1 VHQRVSTMTAP
12 LLMPRSRA
20 SPAQL
25 SADAMQRQAVLRRSE
40 PCFASP
46 PMALAKIKRS
56 KSHHVHALFGAS
68 FKISISRNESQTR
81 CLEVSVAFARRQK
94 TVTIELRR
102 LLFWFVFVA
111 LLCVPIPALKVTST
125 ARLLASTGASKLIR
139 GVQPLEGETVTRPM
153 LEELST
159 AAIGQSPTILGLP
172 SIEDS
177 LAQPLAHLVLLA
189 GTGVSN
195 LIRGV
200 EPTGDDAITRPVLE
214 ELSSAAIGQSP
225 TILGLP
231 SIEDSFTEP
240 LARFAGK
247 CNERLEAAQ
256 LRSATLRS
264 CTSAMIHKLISS
276 VIASDSVHH
285 VAGTVMSSFQS

>member
-1 VHQRVSTMTAP
+1 
-12 LLMPRSRA
+12 
-20 SPAQL
+20 
-25 SADAMQRQAVLRRSE
+25 MQRQAVLRRSE

-81 CLEVSVAFARRQK
+81 CLEVSVAFARKQK
-94 TVTIELRR
+94 TITIELRR
-102 LLFWFVFVA
+102 LLFWFVFIA

-172 SIEDS
+172 SMEDS

-189 GTGVSN
+189 GAGACK

-200 EPTGDDAITRPVLE
+200 QPLEGETVTRPMLE
-214 ELSSAAIGQSP
+214 DLSTAAVAQSP

-231 SIEDSFTEP
+231 SIEDSLAQP
-240 LARFAGK
+240 LAHLAGK
-247 CNERLEAAQ
+247 CSEKLEAAH
-256 LRSATLRS
+256 LRVATVRS
-264 CTSAMIHKLISS
+264 CTSAMIHKLFAS

-285 VAGTVMSSFQS
+285 VAGHAMSCFQS